1 MLRPCPECDG
11 NGYVIKWRPEPWV
24 SRDTPP
30 STEEYQDDCTNCGG
44 YGEIE
49 IDPDLDLLDQVL
61 HQCSMLKTYLEQLHE
76 QAIEID
82 VPLLKVFT
90 KAGVPTSTYYRTIG
104 GKTHLKYETA
114 MKVAKMIAMLKEGR
128 TLKRND
134 KRKL

>member
-1 MLRPCPECDG
+1 
-11 NGYVIKWRPEPWV
+11 
-24 SRDTPP
+24 
-30 STEEYQDDCTNCGG
+30 
-44 YGEIE
+44 
-49 IDPDLDLLDQVL
+49 
-61 HQCSMLKTYLEQLHE
+61 MLKTYLEQLHE

-114 MKVAKMIAMLKEGR
+114 IKVAKIIAMLKEGR